1 MTYTDDHTA
10 DHTDYDDSLTDHYE
24 ADIFQESELPRI
36 GVFGGTFDPPH
47 VGHLI
52 LAQVAL
58 NALGLERVLF
68 VPAAQPPHKQGQNLT
83 APLHRF
89 AMLQRAIAGNPHFE
103 ISRVD
108 MDRQGPHYTSDMLS
122 ILRAQ
127 HRGYDLFFLMGA
139 DSLSDLI
146 TWRAPEWIIA
156 QATLAVMRRPGASVN
171 LDGLE
176 ARLPGVRERVVL
188 VDAPLIEIAASTLRQ
203 TIRNGHSIRYQ
214 VPDAVLEYITQ
225 QRLYK

>member
-10 DHTDYDDSLTDHYE
+10 DQTNYDDSLTDHHE
-24 ADIFQESELPRI
+24 VDIFQEPELPRL

-68 VPAAQPPHKQGQNLT
+68 VPAAQPPHKQGQNVT

-89 AMLQRAIAGNPHFE
+89 AMLQRAIAGNPQFE

-139 DSLSDLI
+139 DSLSDLM

-156 QATLAVMRRPGASVN
+156 QATLAVMRRPGTAVN
-171 LDGLE
+171 LEVLE
-176 ARLPGVRERVVL
+176 TRLPGVRERVVL

-225 QRLYK
+225 QRLYS

>member
-1 MTYTDDHTA
+1 M
-10 DHTDYDDSLTDHYE
+10 
-24 ADIFQESELPRI
+24 PRL

-52 LAQVAL
+52 LAQIARDRL
-58 NALGLERVLF
+58 NLERVLF
-68 VPAAQPPHKQGQNLT
+68 VPAAQPPHKQAQGLT
-83 APLHRF
+83 ASLHRF
-89 AMLQRAIAGNPHFE
+89 AMLQRAIQGNAHFE

-127 HRGYDLFFLMGA
+127 NRGYELFFLMGA
-139 DSLSDLI
+139 DSLSELM

-156 QATLAVMRRPGASVN
+156 QATLAVMRRPNVAIN
-171 LDGLE
+171 LEALE

-188 VDAPLIEIAASTLRQ
+188 VDAPLIEISASS
-203 TIRNGHSIRYQ
+203 IRETVRRGHSIRYQ
-214 VPDAVLEYITQ
+214 VPDAVLEYIDQ
-225 QRLYK
+225 QRLYR

>member
-1 MTYTDDHTA
+1 M
-10 DHTDYDDSLTDHYE
+10 DYDDSLTDHYE
-24 ADIFQESELPRI
+24 VDIFQEPELPRL

-68 VPAAQPPHKQGQNLT
+68 VPAAQPPHKQGQNVT

-139 DSLSDLI
+139 DSLSDLM

-171 LDGLE
+171 LDVLE

-188 VDAPLIEIAASTLRQ
+188 VDAPLIEIAASALRQ

-225 QRLYK
+225 QRLYS

>member
-1 MTYTDDHTA
+1 M
-10 DHTDYDDSLTDHYE
+10 
-24 ADIFQESELPRI
+24 PRL

-68 VPAAQPPHKQGQNLT
+68 VPAAQPPHKQGQNVT

-139 DSLSDLI
+139 DSLSDLM

-171 LDGLE
+171 LDVLE

-188 VDAPLIEIAASTLRQ
+188 VDAPLIEIAASALRQ

-225 QRLYK
+225 QRLYS

>member
-1 MTYTDDHTA
+1 M
-10 DHTDYDDSLTDHYE
+10 DYDDSLTDHYE
-24 ADIFQESELPRI
+24 VDIFQEPELPRL

-68 VPAAQPPHKQGQNLT
+68 VPAAQPPHKQGQNVT

-127 HRGYDLFFLMGA
+127 QIG
-139 DSLSDLI
+139 
-146 TWRAPEWIIA
+146 RAH
-156 QATLAVMRRPGASVN
+156 V
-171 LDGLE
+171 
-176 ARLPGVRERVVL
+176 
-188 VDAPLIEIAASTLRQ
+188 
-203 TIRNGHSIRYQ
+203 
-214 VPDAVLEYITQ
+214 
-225 QRLYK
+225 

>member
-1 MTYTDDHTA
+1 M
-10 DHTDYDDSLTDHYE
+10 L
-24 ADIFQESELPRI
+24 QVPELPRL

-47 VGHLI
+47 IGHLI
-52 LAQVAL
+52 LAQIVCDAL
-58 NALGLERVLF
+58 NLERVIF
-68 VPAAQPPHKQGQNLT
+68 VPAAQPPHKQAQDVT

-89 AMLQRAIAGNPHFE
+89 AMLQRAIQGNPQFE

-127 HRGYDLFFLMGA
+127 NRGYELFFLIGA
-139 DSLSDLI
+139 DSLSELM

-156 QATLAVMRRPGASVN
+156 QATLAVMRRPNVPIH
-171 LDGLE
+171 LDALE

-188 VDAPLIEIAASTLRQ
+188 VDTPLIEIAASTLRD
-203 TIRNGHSIRYQ
+203 TVRRGHSIRYQ
-214 VPDAVLEYITQ
+214 VPDAVLEYIQQ
-225 QRLYK
+225 QRLYR